1 MISRI
6 KDDEEKRLY
15 IEQMKQLDEIFVK
28 QSYLLPDARM
38 SKAVI
43 LKLEKMYQDLENEV
57 YKYEKIKDSD
67 N

>member
-28 QSYLLPDARM
+28 QSYLFPDARM